1 MRFVADFHLHSKYSR
16 ATSKDM
22 NLENMA
28 LFAEKKG
35 ILVLGTADFTH
46 PLWFKEIKE
55 NLEPVGQGI
64 FSLKNKKSKTLFV
77 LTTEISCIYSKKG
90 KVRKIHLLVFAPSLP
105 FVEKLNA
112 RLSWV
117 GNLKADGR
125 PILGLDAKELLKLVL
140 SLSPDAFV
148 VPAHAWTPWFS
159 LFGSRSGFDSIEE
172 CFEELSSEIFALES
186 GLSSDPPMNWR
197 LSALDRIAIISNSD
211 SHSLLKMG
219 REANVFDL
227 EKIDFFEI
235 KKAIKE
241 KDNKRFLFTIEFFPE
256 EGKYHFDGH
265 RLCHQRFSPSETKKY
280 QGICPVCKKPLTVGV
295 LHRVEELADRPEGFV
310 PSGAIPFRSLL
321 PLSEIIAQA
330 FGLLENSKKVKEEY
344 EKLIKEFE
352 NELNLLLFLPLEE
365 IKEKIDPRIFQGI
378 QKVREGKV
386 EKEPGYDG
394 LYGRIKIVFDQEKN
408 GQKSLF

>member
-172 CFEELSSEIFALES
+172 CFEELSFEIFALES

-330 FGLLENSKKVKEEY
+330 FGLLENSKKIKEEY

-352 NELNLLLFLPLEE
+352 NELNLLLFLPLEK
-365 IKEKIDPRIFQGI
+365 IKGKIDPRIFQGI
-378 QKVREGKV
+378 QKMREGKV

-394 LYGRIKIVFDQEKN
+394 LYGKIKIVFDQEKN

>member
-35 ILVLGTADFTH
+35 ILLLGTSDFTH
-46 PLWFKEIKE
+46 PLWLKEIKE
-55 NLEPVGQGI
+55 NLEPVAEGI
-64 FSLKNKKSKTLFV
+64 FSLKNKKSKTLFL
-77 LTTEISCIYSKKG
+77 LTTEISCIFSKKG
-90 KVRKIHLLVFAPSLP
+90 RLRKIHLLVFAPSLS
-105 FVEKLNA
+105 FVEKFNA

-125 PILGLDAKELLKLVL
+125 PILGMDAKELLKLVL

-172 CFEELSSEIFALES
+172 CFEGLSSEIFSLET

-197 LSALDRIAIISNSD
+197 LSVLDRITLISNSD
-211 SHSLLKMG
+211 SHSLSRIA

-241 KDNKRFLFTIEFFPE
+241 KDNKKFLFTIEFFPE

-265 RLCHQRFSPSETKKY
+265 RLCNQRLSPSETKKY
-280 QGICPVCKKPLTVGV
+280 QGLCPVCKKPLTVGV
-295 LHRVEELADRPEGFV
+295 LHRVEQLADRPEGFI
-310 PSGAIPFRSLL
+310 PSRAIPFRSLL

-330 FGLLENSKKVKEEY
+330 FGVLENSKKVKDEY
-344 EKLIKEFE
+344 EKLIKDFG

-365 IKEKIDPRIFQGI
+365 IRGKIDPKIFQGI
-378 QKVREGKV
+378 QKIREGKV

-394 LYGRIKIVFDQEKN
+394 VYGKIKIVFDKEE
-408 GQKSLF
+408 GLQKSLF

>member
-22 NLENMA
+22 DLENMA

-90 KVRKIHLLVFAPSLP
+90 KVRKIHLLVFAPSLS

-172 CFEELSSEIFALES
+172 CFEELSFEIFALES

-211 SHSLLKMG
+211 SHSLLKIG

-265 RLCHQRFSPSETKKY
+265 RLCHQRFSPAETKKY

-295 LHRVEELADRPEGFV
+295 LHRVEELADRPEGFI
-310 PSGAIPFRSLL
+310 PPGAIPFRSLL

-365 IKEKIDPRIFQGI
+365 IKGKIDPRIFQGI
-378 QKVREGKV
+378 QKMREGKV

>member
-1 MRFVADFHLHSKYSR
+1 
-16 ATSKDM
+16 
-22 NLENMA
+22 
-28 LFAEKKG
+28 
-35 ILVLGTADFTH
+35 
-46 PLWFKEIKE
+46 
-55 NLEPVGQGI
+55 
-64 FSLKNKKSKTLFV
+64 
-77 LTTEISCIYSKKG
+77 
-90 KVRKIHLLVFAPSLP
+90 
-105 FVEKLNA
+105 
-112 RLSWV
+112 
-117 GNLKADGR
+117 
-125 PILGLDAKELLKLVL
+125 
-140 SLSPDAFV
+140 
-148 VPAHAWTPWFS
+148 
-159 LFGSRSGFDSIEE
+159 
-172 CFEELSSEIFALES
+172 
-186 GLSSDPPMNWR
+186 
-197 LSALDRIAIISNSD
+197 
-211 SHSLLKMG
+211 MG
-219 REANVFDL
+219 REANTFDL
-227 EKIDFFEI
+227 ERIDFFEI

-280 QGICPVCKKPLTVGV
+280 QGICPVCKKLLTVGV

-310 PSGAIPFRSLL
+310 PPGAIPFRSLL

-365 IKEKIDPRIFQGI
+365 IKGKIDPRIFQGI

-394 LYGRIKIVFDQEKN
+394 LYGRIKIVFDREKN

>member
-55 NLEPVGQGI
+55 KLEPVGEGV

-90 KVRKIHLLVFAPSLP
+90 RVRKIHLLVFAPSLP
-105 FVEKLNA
+105 FVEKFNA

-265 RLCHQRFSPSETKKY
+265 RFCHQRFSPSETKKY
-280 QGICPVCKKPLTVGV
+280 QGICPVCKKLLTVGV
-295 LHRVEELADRPEGFV
+295 LHRVEELADRPEDFV
-310 PSGAIPFRSLL
+310 PPGAISFRSLL

-365 IKEKIDPRIFQGI
+365 IKGKIDPRIFQGI

-394 LYGRIKIVFDQEKN
+394 LYGKIKIVFNQEKSA
-408 GQKSLF
+408 QKSLF